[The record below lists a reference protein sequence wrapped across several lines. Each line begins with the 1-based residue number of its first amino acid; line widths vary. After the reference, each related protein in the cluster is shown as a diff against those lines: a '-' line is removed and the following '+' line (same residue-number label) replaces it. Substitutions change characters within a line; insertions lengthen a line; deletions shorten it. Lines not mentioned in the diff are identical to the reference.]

1 MSPRC
6 VLATHTAARHSLAA
20 DCGGSPR
27 SIHAFLLCLL
37 EYFRYQRSVQMIFRR
52 HGLSLCLLGLTLLF
66 IAAQVYAGLHAYN
79 EELAQ
84 LRQATLTLGQYLRSG
99 HFISALFENWE
110 SEFLQMG
117 MYVLLTVKLHQ
128 VGSAESRPLD
138 PDEETSEIAPGRIPW
153 PVRKGGLWLRLYEHS
168 LAIAFGVLFLL
179 SFVLHLLGSWRLEL
193 AERAQQGLP
202 PISLLQHFTD
212 AAFWFESMQN
222 WQSEF
227 LAVFSLVVLT
237 IWLRQKDSPQSKP
250 VAAPHSQTGG

>member
-1 MSPRC
+1 
-6 VLATHTAARHSLAA
+6 
-20 DCGGSPR
+20 
-27 SIHAFLLCLL
+27 
-37 EYFRYQRSVQMIFRR
+37 MIFRR

-84 LRQATLTLGQYLRSG
+84 LGQATLTLGQYLRSG
-99 HFISALFENWE
+99 HFVSALFENWE

-117 MYVLLTVKLHQ
+117 MYVLLTVKLRQ

-138 PDEETSEIAPGRIPW
+138 PDEETSEIAPGRTPW

-193 AERAQQGLP
+193 AERTQQGLP